1 MAYDTIKV
9 SGDIISSSDWNNF
22 VIALEN
28 TSTGHDHDGT
38 DSKVVDCQYV
48 TFTPAGTITST
59 NVQDALEELSGEIVA
74 EDLWNRATTTV
85 SLKNSGD
92 TLSLSGPII
101 LSEAVASI
109 THSGATSLTILSTI
123 GTVIIEGLTF
133 TGTAVTGASSI
144 TSTSFVG
151 ALTGN
156 ANTSSNRS
164 GLSATATALATSRTI
179 NGVGFDGTSNITVT
193 ADANTLSGTTLKSTV
208 INSSLTSV
216 GTLLDL
222 TGTAF
227 SVNEG
232 TLTDTKYCTYE
243 AGTGIQCTSEGGGSS
258 FTSIA
263 TLNALLTGETVA
275 STTASNANFVNDAG
289 YTTNTGDVT
298 KVGTPVDNQ
307 IAVWTDATTIEGTS
321 GLTYSGSA
329 LGITG
334 SIASTGNITAST
346 NGSSQASP
354 RVFGYT
360 DLSAGEAARFE
371 FGDEHNALAN
381 AYGNDINL
389 YSYWGLVLS
398 GGRQNYNSGFNPMP
412 FSKTLDTGVL
422 VKSDTIGL
430 GNDPS
435 SSGNPITTLGVMA
448 TSTQWA
454 NLTEW
459 MDSDGATMSLVDST
473 GNFVIGDTATTT
485 KALSVNG
492 DMFLSGSIGIG
503 TTTPTDT
510 LHKIGRASC
519 RERV

>member
-48 TFTPAGTITST
+48 TVTPAGTITST

-156 ANTSSNRS
+156 ADTSSNCS

-179 NGVGFDGTSNITVT
+179 NGVGFDGTANITVT
-193 ADANTLSGTTLKSTV
+193 ADANTLSGTTLKST
-208 INSSLTSV
+208 ILNSSLTSV

-222 TGTAF
+222 TVTNTIAGSIDGNSATVTNATLTTALT
-227 SVNEG
+227 VNTG
-232 TLTDTKYCTYE
+232 TLT
-243 AGTGIQCTSEGGGSS
+243 
-258 FTSIA
+258 
-263 TLNALLTGETVA
+263 LTA
-275 STTASNANFVNDAG
+275 DAG
-289 YTTNTGDVT
+289 NDSVL
-298 KVGTPVDNQ
+298 
-307 IAVWTDATTIEGTS
+307 TI
-321 GLTYSGSA
+321 
-329 LGITG
+329 
-334 SIASTGNITAST
+334 
-346 NGSSQASP
+346 
-354 RVFGYT
+354 
-360 DLSAGEAARFE
+360 
-371 FGDEHNALAN
+371 
-381 AYGNDINL
+381 
-389 YSYWGLVLS
+389 
-398 GGRQNYNSGFNPMP
+398 
-412 FSKTLDTGVL
+412 
-422 VKSDTIGL
+422 
-430 GNDPS
+430 
-435 SSGNPITTLGVMA
+435 
-448 TSTQWA
+448 
-454 NLTEW
+454 
-459 MDSDGATMSLVDST
+459 
-473 GNFVIGDTATTT
+473 
-485 KALSVNG
+485 
-492 DMFLSGSIGIG
+492 
-503 TTTPTDT
+503 
-510 LHKIGRASC
+510 
-519 RERV
+519 